1 MLLMTIIQSGV
12 DSLKRAGKLS
22 ARIRHATNMI
32 FKCRTSEMGGHKQV
46 CPDGHYE
53 RVQWNS
59 CHHRF
64 CPQCGAMAIDRWLAR
79 QKARLLRCEHF
90 HVVFTMP
97 AELNPL
103 WELNTKLMTNILFK
117 VVQGTLNDLLADPKR
132 LGARVGVIAVLHTW
146 GQTLFWHPHL
156 HCLVSGGGI
165 TKSGEWKPVKNGFL
179 LPATVVREMY
189 AKRMLAM
196 IREELGA
203 GRLRVPEGQ
212 RAESWQRV
220 TIKLAK
226 KKWNVKICERY
237 SHGAGVATYL
247 ARYMRGAPI
256 RPERI
261 VSWIR
266 DQVRFS
272 YLDNRADP
280 KVRRVMQLSTE
291 EFVRRLFSHLP
302 EPNLKV
308 VRHWGL
314 YNARCKEQ
322 LNECRDLLGQGAV
335 EDVPEMGWRDF
346 CDRIG
351 GKAPECCPTCGVR
364 LMDGPIVMA
373 ERKQWPLKLPQQAA

>member
-1 MLLMTIIQSGV
+1 
-12 DSLKRAGKLS
+12 
-22 ARIRHATNMI
+22 
-32 FKCRTSEMGGHKQV
+32 
-46 CPDGHYE
+46 
-53 RVQWNS
+53 
-59 CHHRF
+59 
-64 CPQCGAMAIDRWLAR
+64 
-79 QKARLLRCEHF
+79 
-90 HVVFTMP
+90 
-97 AELNPL
+97 
-103 WELNTKLMTNILFK
+103 
-117 VVQGTLNDLLADPKR
+117 
-132 LGARVGVIAVLHTW
+132 
-146 GQTLFWHPHL
+146 
-156 HCLVSGGGI
+156 
-165 TKSGEWKPVKNGFL
+165 
-179 LPATVVREMY
+179 MY
-189 AKRMLAM
+189 MKRMLEM
-196 IREELGA
+196 IRQELGA
-203 GRLRVPEGQ
+203 GRLRVPDGQ

-220 TIKLAK
+220 TINLAK

-280 KVRRVMQLSTE
+280 KVRRIMQLSTE

-346 CDRIG
+346 CDRLG

-364 LMDGPIVMA
+364 LVDGPVVMA

>member
-1 MLLMTIIQSGV
+1 
-12 DSLKRAGKLS
+12 
-22 ARIRHATNMI
+22 
-32 FKCRTSEMGGHKQV
+32 
-46 CPDGHYE
+46 
-53 RVQWNS
+53 
-59 CHHRF
+59 
-64 CPQCGAMAIDRWLAR
+64 
-79 QKARLLRCEHF
+79 
-90 HVVFTMP
+90 
-97 AELNPL
+97 
-103 WELNTKLMTNILFK
+103 
-117 VVQGTLNDLLADPKR
+117 
-132 LGARVGVIAVLHTW
+132 
-146 GQTLFWHPHL
+146 
-156 HCLVSGGGI
+156 
-165 TKSGEWKPVKNGFL
+165 
-179 LPATVVREMY
+179 MY

-272 YLDNRADP
+272 YLDNRTDP

-314 YNARCKEQ
+314 YNARCKDQ
-322 LNECRDLLGQGAV
+322 LNECRDLLGQSAV

-346 CDRIG
+346 CDRLG
-351 GKAPECCPTCGVR
+351 GKAPECCPTCGIR
-364 LMDGPIVMA
+364 LVDGPVVMA

>member
-22 ARIRHATNMI
+22 ARIRHTTNMI

-64 CPQCGAMAIDRWLAR
+64 CPQCGALAIDRWLAR
-79 QKARLLRCEHF
+79 QKANLLRCEHF

-179 LPATVVREMY
+179 LPATVVKEMY

-212 RAESWQRV
+212 RARRVRFGHRRGGAQRV
-220 TIKLAK
+220 
-226 KKWNVKICERY
+226 
-237 SHGAGVATYL
+237 SH
-247 ARYMRGAPI
+247 
-256 RPERI
+256 
-261 VSWIR
+261 
-266 DQVRFS
+266 
-272 YLDNRADP
+272 ADP
-280 KVRRVMQLSTE
+280 YGG
-291 EFVRRLFSHLP
+291 H
-302 EPNLKV
+302 
-308 VRHWGL
+308 H
-314 YNARCKEQ
+314 A
-322 LNECRDLLGQGAV
+322 GA
-335 EDVPEMGWRDF
+335 
-346 CDRIG
+346 
-351 GKAPECCPTCGVR
+351 
-364 LMDGPIVMA
+364 
-373 ERKQWPLKLPQQAA
+373 